1 MQNEPVVKTRRVLTR
16 YSAEDR
22 ERLIKEQAQSGQTK
36 KAFCEQH
43 GISVGTFHGWP
54 KRLHKAAPK
63 PTFAEVAVRPGP
75 ALEAAVE
82 VLLPNGARIGIRH
95 QGKRDELVALV
106 RGVAGC

>member
-1 MQNEPVVKTRRVLTR
+1 MQNEPVVKTRRVPTR

-22 ERLIKEQAQSGQTK
+22 ERLIREQAQSGLTK
-36 KAFCEQH
+36 KAFCEQQ
-43 GISVGTFHGWP
+43 GVNLGTFHGWP
-54 KRLHKAAPK
+54 KSGHRVRKK
-63 PTFAEVAVRPGP
+63 PAFAEVAVCSSPS
-75 ALEAAVE
+75 LEAAVE